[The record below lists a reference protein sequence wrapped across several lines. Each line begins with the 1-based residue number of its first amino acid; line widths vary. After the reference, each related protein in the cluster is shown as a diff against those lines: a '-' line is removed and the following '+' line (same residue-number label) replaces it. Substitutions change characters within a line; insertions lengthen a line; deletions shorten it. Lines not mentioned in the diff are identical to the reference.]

1 MVNQIN
7 NIDVL
12 NSLNSDFNLMMSNNN
27 PYFESFRDL
36 LPECNYN
43 TVDSL
48 NTNLINNNLFCLSM
62 NCQSLRAKYVAI
74 TNLIDSLRAKS
85 IHPGLIFCQE
95 TWKSDSFQCN
105 IQGFNFFSESRAH
118 GQGGGVG
125 VFVRD
130 DIHAELLS
138 KKSLFIENVYE
149 SIAIKVD
156 LPKIKT
162 FIAVSL
168 YRPNNHK
175 TLNYNAQIELFFT
188 HLANHLE
195 ELKKCKLPVYF
206 FSDTNIDLLRYDN
219 DTNSTRFNDILSSH
233 GFFQV
238 ISKATRIHGDSK
250 TLIDHVFTSD
260 PCQNITSSGIIID
273 GVSDH
278 FHPYITIDIN
288 DNTPVHK
295 HSIREYRNFS
305 DFNKDKFKA
314 DLQKL
319 TWENVLQSEDPNLAA
334 SNFFDSFNKL
344 FIDNFPL
351 LKERINKRYKPI
363 NEFMSTGLLKSR
375 RTKLKLSN
383 KARLNPTHEN
393 VHKYNIYRNI
403 YNSLIKKAKR
413 FQCNHEI
420 LAANGDSKKIWN
432 IINKNLNIKKQSK
445 SIGPILVNDNLV
457 SDEKEMANCFNT
469 HFSNIGKDVVKEIP
483 QSSTHFSD
491 YLPPPPRNSFFI
503 GPVTRLDMMYTILSI
518 KRKKS
523 QDINEIS
530 TDLLQHVV
538 VPISA
543 PLTHI
548 FNISIQKGIFPDIFK
563 MSKVIPI
570 FKSNDKKDMSF
581 YRGVTLTDSFSK
593 VFEKIVNDKL
603 TEFLVSTNFFF
614 DHQFGFLKNRST
626 NHAIIDFINQISDNL
641 NKGNI
646 LLGLFMD
653 VKKCFDCIS
662 HDILFKKL
670 ENAGVRGISLNW
682 FKSFFHKRQQKVKI
696 GSNYSDNI
704 CDIDISTFQGSVL
717 GVLMFLIFINDIYNC
732 SELFKTLFAD
742 DISSLTVSNNLNDLM
757 TKAQN
762 DLNNLSN
769 WYRANQLS
777 LHPSKSYFMIFST
790 NRNIYSHLPK
800 TSDNLPYLPLFF
812 NNNEPGE
819 TDITKISLVKMI
831 PDGKDKSIRMLG
843 VLLDNKLNLS
853 EHCKFLHGKI
863 SRSLFSLNQVKGIL
877 NKECMKLVFNA
888 HVQSHLEYCSNI
900 LSMAPE
906 QYLKPLK
913 VVQKKALRIVCG
925 KKYNEHTRQLFKKE
939 KILPLA
945 QLIEFNMIKFMAD
958 YKLGR
963 LPNAFSGTWIENNQR
978 PANRYNLR
986 NAHEFNIP
994 FVRCMT
1000 FFKHPL
1006 FSFPRIWNELP
1017 EYLKTNL
1024 DNRKSFLDNLKDHL
1038 LNEI

>member
-1 MVNQIN
+1 MVNQLNN

-12 NSLNSDFNLMMSNNN
+12 NSLNSDFDLIMSNNN

-43 TVDSL
+43 TVNSL
-48 NTNLINNNLFCLSM
+48 NINLDKNSLFCLSM

-74 TNLIDSLRAKS
+74 TNLIDSLHAKS

-95 TWKSDSFQCN
+95 TWKSESFQCN
-105 IQGFNFFSESRAH
+105 IQGFNFFSESRKH

-138 KKSLFIENVYE
+138 KNSTFIEGVYE
-149 SIAIKVD
+149 SIAIKID
-156 LPKIKT
+156 IPNAKK

-168 YRPNNHK
+168 YRPPNNHK
-175 TLNYNAQIELFFT
+175 TLTDSAQIELFFT

-195 ELKKCKLPVYF
+195 ELKKFALPVYF
-206 FSDTNIDLLRYDN
+206 FSDSNIDLLKYDN
-219 DTNSTRFNDILSSH
+219 DTSRYSDILSTNS
-233 GFFQV
+233 FFQV
-238 ISKATRIHGDSK
+238 ISKATRIYGGSK

-260 PCQNITSSGIIID
+260 SCQNITNSGIIIE

-288 DNTPVHK
+288 SKTPRQK

-305 DFNKDKFKA
+305 EFNKDKFKE

-319 TWENVLQSEDPNLAA
+319 TWDNVLQIEDPNLAA
-334 SNFFDSFNKL
+334 TNFFDSFKKL
-344 FIDNFPL
+344 FNDNFPI
-351 LKERINKRYKPI
+351 LKERVNKRYKPI
-363 NEFMSTGLLKSR
+363 NQFMSKGLLKSR

-383 KARLNPTHEN
+383 KMRLDTTQEN
-393 VHKYNIYRNI
+393 IHKYNIYRNI
-403 YNSLIKKAKR
+403 YNSLIKKAKKL
-413 FQCNHEI
+413 QYNNEI
-420 LAANGDSKKIWN
+420 LAANGNSKKIWN
-432 IINKNLNIKKQSK
+432 IINKNLNIQKKSH
-445 SIGPILVNDNLV
+445 SIGPILVNDNLI

-469 HFSNIGKDVVKEIP
+469 HFSNIGKDVVKDIP
-483 QSSTHFSD
+483 ESIKHFSD
-491 YLPPPPRNSFFI
+491 YLPPSPPNSFFI
-503 GPVTRLDMMYTILSI
+503 GPVTRIDMMYTILSI

-538 VPISA
+538 LPISA

-548 FNISIQKGIFPDIFK
+548 FNLSIQKGIFPDVFK
-563 MSKVIPI
+563 MAKVIPI
-570 FKSNDKKDMSF
+570 FKSNDKKNMANH
-581 YRGVTLTDSFSK
+581 RGITLTDSFSK
-593 VFEKIVNDKL
+593 VFEKIVSDKL
-603 TEFLVSTNFFF
+603 TEFLTSTNFFF

-626 NHAIIDFINQISDNL
+626 NHAVIDFLNHISDNL

-653 VKKCFDCIS
+653 VQKCFDCIS

-670 ENAGVRGISLNW
+670 ENAGVRGITLNW
-682 FKSFFHKRQQKVKI
+682 FKSFFYKRQQKVKI
-696 GSNYSDNI
+696 GTNYSDNI

-732 SELFKTLFAD
+732 SDLFKALFAD
-742 DISSLTVSNNLNDLM
+742 DISTLTVSNNLNDLM
-757 TKAQN
+757 EKAQN
-762 DLNNLSN
+762 DLNNLAN

-777 LHPSKSYFMIFST
+777 LHPSKSYFMIFSS
-790 NRNIYSHLPK
+790 NRNILSHLPK
-800 TSDNLPYLPLFF
+800 TNDNLPYLPLFF
-812 NNNEPGE
+812 NNNKPGE
-819 TDITKISLVKMI
+819 NDITKITLVKMI

-843 VLLDNKLNLS
+843 VMLDNQLNLS

-913 VVQKKALRIVCG
+913 IVQKKALRIVCG
-925 KKYNEHTRQLFKKE
+925 KNYNAHTQPLFKE
-939 KILPLA
+939 ENILPLA
-945 QLIEFNMIKFMAD
+945 QLIDFNMIKFIAD

-963 LPNAFSGTWIENNQR
+963 LPNAFSGTWIVNNER
-978 PANRYNLR
+978 PGQRYNLR

-1000 FFKHPL
+1000 FFRHPL

-1017 EYLKTNL
+1017 DNLKDKL
-1024 DNRKSFLDNLKDHL
+1024 ENRKSFLDDLKEHL